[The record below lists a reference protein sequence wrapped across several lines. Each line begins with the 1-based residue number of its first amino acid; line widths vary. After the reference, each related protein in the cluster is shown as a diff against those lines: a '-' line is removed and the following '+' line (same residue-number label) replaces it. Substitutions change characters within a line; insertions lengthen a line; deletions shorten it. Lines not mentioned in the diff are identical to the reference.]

1 MICSG
6 KYRENLG
13 KSPKSDF
20 CGGGGGKERLREGF
34 PEEMTDDPLPHDGKL
49 EELKAVPLDRAQRV
63 MGKYMR

>member
-1 MICSG
+1 M
-6 KYRENLG
+6 
-13 KSPKSDF
+13 PKSDF

-34 PEEMTDDPLPHDGKL
+34 LEEMTDDPLPHDGKL